1 MNILLKVKLC
11 LASLLILGIF
21 VEIGI
26 SATPPKPVFTQESSS
41 AKVGRL
47 LERSG
52 YKYEKKG
59 AEVWTIAFTAK
70 TLASFNVILATQ
82 DDLLV
87 TFVIISHKKD
97 IELTPAFMQKLLKFN
112 HNLDRV
118 KVGIDDDGDL
128 FVRTDQAIRV
138 VDDKEFKDN
147 VEQVAAAANEVYAG
161 IKP

>member
-1 MNILLKVKLC
+1 MNILSKVKLS
-11 LASLLILGIF
+11 LISLLILGTF
-21 VEIGI
+21 AEVGI
-26 SATPPKPVFTQESSS
+26 CAIPAKSIVAQESSS

-70 TLASFNVILATQ
+70 ALTSFNVILATQ
-82 DDLLV
+82 GDLLV

-128 FVRTDQAIRV
+128 FVRTDQSIRV
-138 VDDKEFKDN
+138 ADDKEFKDN